1 MSVYKRGKYWIVQFN
16 HNKRTYTRSSKSTRK
31 RDALELERQMRQ
43 QLVDTQ
49 VLGHREHITLH
60 EACDALL
67 STSRESGAYS
77 TLVTATH
84 RFKDYF
90 DDISLDAI
98 TNRDLSRWVEYERKR
113 GIKDITIRL
122 WSRQFNKICRN
133 ANRLGYYTPDYQW
146 GEWNIKDKPI
156 RYLTDEEQ
164 KILKELDPSS
174 VKDSKHKNG
183 RQAARAIFILM
194 VDGGFRINEASVLK
208 WSDVDFD
215 NGVIYLYR
223 SKVSNDDFIPMTNR
237 LRSALLNRK
246 MVVDGEYVFPGRFG
260 GHKTIQNNRALEA
273 AFRRAGLEDVSSH
286 NLRKTFGTRLLSRGA
301 AITDVQHLLGHA
313 SVKTTEKAYA
323 AFVKN
328 ERFKQTIDLLD
339 KPVVPRLKVVR

>member
-16 HNKRTYTRSSKSTRK
+16 HNKKTYTRSSKSTRK

-49 VLGHREHITLH
+49 VLGHREHIKLH

-67 STSRESGAYS
+67 STSKDSGAYD
-77 TLVTATH
+77 TLVTATN
-84 RFKDYF
+84 RFKNYF
-90 DDISLDAI
+90 DNIALDEI

-133 ANRLGYYTPDYQW
+133 ANRLGYYTPDYEW

-156 RYLTDEEQ
+156 RYLTDDEEQ

-174 VKDSKHKNG
+174 AKDPKHKRG
-183 RQAARAIFILM
+183 RQAARDIFILM
-194 VDGGFRINEASVLK
+194 IDAGFRINEASVLK
-208 WSDVDFD
+208 WSDIDFD

-223 SKVSNDDFIPMTNR
+223 SKVSNDDFIAMTN
-237 LRSALLNRK
+237 
-246 MVVDGEYVFPGRFG
+246 
-260 GHKTIQNNRALEA
+260 
-273 AFRRAGLEDVSSH
+273 
-286 NLRKTFGTRLLSRGA
+286 
-301 AITDVQHLLGHA
+301 
-313 SVKTTEKAYA
+313 
-323 AFVKN
+323 
-328 ERFKQTIDLLD
+328 
-339 KPVVPRLKVVR
+339 